1 MKTTDSVN
9 NKKMNNGMTTI
20 QLLTKSFCQD
30 CKNLVSI
37 SKKNRDE
44 KGNPISYEDIAKSEE
59 FKTAYRKA
67 KADFN
72 ELVKEGEGGD
82 RIAHL
87 IYYQEAYKDFS
98 FWMVEGLYKKHLDAK
113 DGGIL
118 FDESKYYNYRT
129 KNIEA
134 SVKAEKKASLKKV
147 ESKKV
152 IKTDHRKKAVIA
164 VIALIAAIA
173 FIVAAYKKGVKPVI
187 KAIVYVIALL
197 ATIFVFSKAKR
208 KVLDRIHNKFYGK

>member
-1 MKTTDSVN
+1 
-9 NKKMNNGMTTI
+9 MTTF
-20 QLLTKSFCQD
+20 QLMAKSFRQE
-30 CKNLVSI
+30 CKDLVSI
-37 SKKNRDE
+37 SKKDRDE
-44 KGNPISYEDIAKSEE
+44 KGNLISCEDIAKSKD

-67 KADFN
+67 KASFN
-72 ELVKEGEGGD
+72 ELVKMGKEGD

-87 IYYQEAYKDFS
+87 IYYQEARKHFS
-98 FWMVEGLYKKHLDAK
+98 FQMVEKLYKKHLDAE

-118 FDESKYYNYRT
+118 FDESKYYDYRT
-129 KNIEA
+129 NKNIKE

-147 ESKKV
+147 KSNKV

-187 KAIVYVIALL
+187 KAIMYVITLL